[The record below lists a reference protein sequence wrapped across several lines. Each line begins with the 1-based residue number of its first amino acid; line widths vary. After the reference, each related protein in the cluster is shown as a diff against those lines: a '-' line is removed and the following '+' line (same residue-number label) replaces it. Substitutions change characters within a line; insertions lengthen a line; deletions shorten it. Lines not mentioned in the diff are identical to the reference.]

1 MRNEEVERECGRVEA
16 YLNKVI
22 SKHKNQNIRS
32 DPSYYF
38 VVPPQYTFPDQM
50 VAFLP
55 QKPVSAMISFRNCFP
70 KPNQPIKMEIC
81 SGHGDWIVE
90 RAKNDP
96 HSNWVGLE
104 IRHERVYQIWSKMRF
119 EQLDNLMIIVSNHF
133 LIWIHEPNLA
143 MT

>member
-1 MRNEEVERECGRVEA
+1 M
-16 YLNKVI
+16 
-22 SKHKNQNIRS
+22 
-32 DPSYYF
+32 
-38 VVPPQYTFPDQM
+38 FPDTM

-55 QKPVSAMISFRNCFP
+55 QRPIASMISFRQCFP
-70 KPNQPIKMEIC
+70 RDQPVKVEIC

-119 EQLDNLMIIVSNHF
+119 EQLDNLMIIVSNFTIKSSLATKYLHIYRAVKLTRHSSRALLMRVWKRPA
-133 LIWIHEPNLA
+133 LIIQIRLFGNTASNDCL
-143 MT
+143 MLNF